1 MQPTN
6 NRTLDKQYWDLIV
19 AFLPAGILEYFDL
32 TNIKKEPAG
41 FYIYLE
47 EKNQLPE
54 ESKGQSYHSKGF
66 YPEVQIEDFPIRTTK
81 VFLCIKRRRWE
92 DPSSGQTITRDW
104 HLIQTGTR
112 MTKEFA
118 AFLKEFNRILSR

>member
-1 MQPTN
+1 M
-6 NRTLDKQYWDLIV
+6 DKQYWDLIV

-32 TNIKKEPAG
+32 TNIKKEPTG
-41 FYIYLE
+41 LYIYLE
-47 EKNQLPE
+47 EKHQLPDE
-54 ESKGQSYHSKGF
+54 FKGQSYHSKGF

-92 DPSSGQTITRDW
+92 DPASGQTITRDW